1 MAHEGPLPGPQDQKL
16 TVENRRR
23 IFELIRHSPG
33 IHLREIVRELGLPYG
48 TAEYHL
54 RVLEDEEIVRA
65 VVEDNFRRYFPAD
78 FAFSDRAV
86 LGLLRKRPIRRVA
99 VVLLERGELTHQ
111 ELAAAA
117 GLKPSTLSYHL
128 QRLEGAKV
136 VVVAREGRFSHVRL
150 VDPKLI
156 ARLLVTYKASFAD
169 EAVDRFLE
177 TWSGFDVP
185 PGPTEPL
192 PPTSTGEAPPAAPP
206 KEPDRAPEKPPS

>member
-1 MAHEGPLPGPQDQKL
+1 MADEGPQPEPHDQKL

-23 IFELIRHSPG
+23 IFELIKMSPG
-33 IHLREIVRELGLPYG
+33 IHLREIVRELELPYG

-54 RVLEDEEIVRA
+54 RVLEEEEIVRA

-78 FAFSDRAV
+78 FAYSDRAV
-86 LGLLRKRPIRRVA
+86 LGLLRKRPIRRIA

-117 GLKPSTLSYHL
+117 DLKPSTLSYHL
-128 QRLEGAKV
+128 QRLEAAKV
-136 VVVAREGRFSHVRL
+136 VVVAREGRFSRVRL

-156 ARLLVTYKASFAD
+156 ARLIVAHKGSFGD

-177 TWSGFDVP
+177 TWSGFEAA
-185 PGPTEPL
+185 GPQE
-192 PPTSTGEAPPAAPP
+192 AAPP
-206 KEPDRAPEKPPS
+206 TAPSEEPPATPAKEPADPADKPAP